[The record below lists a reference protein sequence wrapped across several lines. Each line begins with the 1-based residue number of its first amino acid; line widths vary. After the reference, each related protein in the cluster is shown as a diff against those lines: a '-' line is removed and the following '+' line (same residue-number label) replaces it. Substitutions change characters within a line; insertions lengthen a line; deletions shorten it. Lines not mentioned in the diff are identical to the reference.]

1 MTLRALSGQYE
12 DDLNLRR
19 LKPAVTLDGYASA
32 PLGSRIALE
41 LRAEN
46 LFNRTVE
53 AAVSGDG
60 VIERALPR
68 TIWIGLRLR

>member
-1 MTLRALSGQYE
+1 MRALSAQYE

-19 LKPAVTLDGYASA
+19 LKPAVTFDGYASA
-32 PLGSRIALE
+32 PLGTRIALE
-41 LRAEN
+41 VRAEN
-46 LFNRTVE
+46 LFNQTVE

-68 TIWIGLRLR
+68 TLWIGVRLR